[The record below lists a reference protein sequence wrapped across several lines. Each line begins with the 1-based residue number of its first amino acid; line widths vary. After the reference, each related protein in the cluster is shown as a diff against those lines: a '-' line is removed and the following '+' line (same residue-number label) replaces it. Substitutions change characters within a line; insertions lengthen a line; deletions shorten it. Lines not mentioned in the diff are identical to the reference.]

1 MCGARAERARASA
14 KRCRAPRATAVDFA
28 SSDTPAF
35 FSRVAIFSNCVSS
48 AELVRQAFRP
58 NERVRDARRSD
69 PGAMAGDAPPGVSV
83 RRQSGARPPSPRRSP
98 RRSFDRL
105 PDFPVRPPSRRARFL
120 DVRCASLLAEESR
133 DRHRRSR
140 GPRSESRDDLRERN
154 LAWEVTRLVRARR
167 HGFARAV
174 AAPRLARARASVESF
189 VSHVRSTDE
198 PERSARADP
207 SPHRTA
213 PRTAQAGRF
222 EEMARHDVPKL
233 TGTSRRPRRPNRPRR
248 PRRFS
253 SVG

>member
-1 MCGARAERARASA
+1 MTTATLRKSLRKSTPKQTRSTRASSITRRARTRDTRDSRENARATGKDSRCRCAGLERNARARASA

-120 DVRCASLLAEESR
+120 DVRLC
-133 DRHRRSR
+133 
-140 GPRSESRDDLRERN
+140 
-154 LAWEVTRLVRARR
+154 V
-167 HGFARAV
+167 
-174 AAPRLARARASVESF
+174 
-189 VSHVRSTDE
+189 
-198 PERSARADP
+198 
-207 SPHRTA
+207 
-213 PRTAQAGRF
+213 
-222 EEMARHDVPKL
+222 
-233 TGTSRRPRRPNRPRR
+233 TSR
-248 PRRFS
+248 
-253 SVG
+253 

>member
-1 MCGARAERARASA
+1 MLLRRLGGFLRERAPVAKKSRTGGTYEGFFFLTTASGNASKIPTKINSQTNSINTGVEYNAARADPGHARFPRERARDGKGLPLSVCGARAERARASA

-120 DVRCASLLAEESR
+120 DVRLC
-133 DRHRRSR
+133 
-140 GPRSESRDDLRERN
+140 
-154 LAWEVTRLVRARR
+154 V
-167 HGFARAV
+167 
-174 AAPRLARARASVESF
+174 
-189 VSHVRSTDE
+189 
-198 PERSARADP
+198 
-207 SPHRTA
+207 
-213 PRTAQAGRF
+213 
-222 EEMARHDVPKL
+222 
-233 TGTSRRPRRPNRPRR
+233 TSR
-248 PRRFS
+248 
-253 SVG
+253 